1 VDIRADEGVGAGAGA
16 ATRYGSGSKKN
27 DKLLVA
33 PSGNTDFII
42 LYCIKECIILS
53 VIENWYRY
61 GKNLAITFSSCEV
74 YTVQCCVVQYTY
86 RICFWC
92 KITRKA
98 FRDLCG
104 KPYRWVR
111 SWCSDHIRNSYI
123 IWRSRYDGKLN
134 SKDFGW
140 DENFFLPFAKTN
152 TFMIGVTIF
161 AKFLL
166 FFAKGFAKSFRKKR
180 QNSIGQGRK
189 MSRKL

>member
-86 RICFWC
+86 QICF
-92 KITRKA
+92 
-98 FRDLCG
+98 
-104 KPYRWVR
+104 
-111 SWCSDHIRNSYI
+111 
-123 IWRSRYDGKLN
+123 
-134 SKDFGW
+134 
-140 DENFFLPFAKTN
+140 
-152 TFMIGVTIF
+152 
-161 AKFLL
+161 
-166 FFAKGFAKSFRKKR
+166 
-180 QNSIGQGRK
+180 
-189 MSRKL
+189 